1 MKKAAMIG
9 LDGMSWEIL
18 NKLFQWNVMPNLH
31 ELTKKSI
38 RGILRSTIPPES
50 APAWTS
56 IATGVNPG
64 KHGIFGFTRPSN
76 DFSNVDIVSSRD
88 VKYLRIHEMVA
99 TQNLKSISVN
109 QLLTY
114 PIKKIKGSFV
124 ITAWLSPEIKC
135 SPEIKHIARN
145 YHGPTLVETSSFL
158 EKDWDAEYAEVS
170 SRVDTVNKLA
180 MEIDWDLFWVV
191 YSEPDHLFHRYYDM
205 VMKKDR
211 RVLQL
216 FSKIDE
222 TFGVIKEITDLLCV
236 VSDHGFKEF
245 NYGVYVNTYLEEL
258 GLVQRISQRT
268 IKGVTCQRQVD
279 EAKFQFNFPKSLYK
293 YLAKLPTAVELV
305 SLKVYKQ
312 LLKANIK
319 AKLRTHV
326 DAKSSKAF
334 AHGFGIYVKEKEL
347 IDYIFLM
354 LKKQRFIGGIWKKGD
369 LYSGKQLGVFPDLV
383 ILPNFK
389 ESFALRGD
397 VIMHKS
403 VIRRDFPSHH
413 PDGIIIVHNEELQPS
428 WMNGLKLYDIVPT
441 ILDFLGLE
449 IPKDTDGKVMDLPAT
464 PS

>member
-64 KHGIFGFTRPSN
+64 KHGIFGFTKPSN

-145 YHGPTLVETSSFL
+145 YHGPTLVETSPFL

-205 VMKKDR
+205 VMKKDILR
-211 RVLQL
+211 NSIMGCMLILILKSLDWSRESLNGLLKVLLVNDRLMKQ
-216 FSKIDE
+216 S
-222 TFGVIKEITDLLCV
+222 
-236 VSDHGFKEF
+236 F
-245 NYGVYVNTYLEEL
+245 NST
-258 GLVQRISQRT
+258 SQRAY
-268 IKGVTCQRQVD
+268 INILQNCRQRW
-279 EAKFQFNFPKSLYK
+279 S
-293 YLAKLPTAVELV
+293 
-305 SLKVYKQ
+305 
-312 LLKANIK
+312 
-319 AKLRTHV
+319 
-326 DAKSSKAF
+326 
-334 AHGFGIYVKEKEL
+334 
-347 IDYIFLM
+347 
-354 LKKQRFIGGIWKKGD
+354 
-369 LYSGKQLGVFPDLV
+369 
-383 ILPNFK
+383 
-389 ESFALRGD
+389 
-397 VIMHKS
+397 
-403 VIRRDFPSHH
+403 
-413 PDGIIIVHNEELQPS
+413 
-428 WMNGLKLYDIVPT
+428 
-441 ILDFLGLE
+441 
-449 IPKDTDGKVMDLPAT
+449 
-464 PS
+464 